1 MDPPGRG
8 SAQELTSVDH
18 RSAEDPVLGWRY
30 WQFQPATAV
39 LRSVTH
45 RRIEWRP
52 GAVLRAV
59 CLIGG
64 HDAPAPGCACGIHA
78 APGLAE
84 LRAGGVCVAP
94 GEPLVVGQVRLWGTV
109 VTDAHGLRAELAY
122 PARVSLVTAAGGPDA
137 PATLDRLGA
146 FGVPVDTMAPEDA
159 VGEITA
165 AILHHQAISR

>member
-8 SAQELTSVDH
+8 SPQQLTSVEH
-18 RSAEDPVLGWRY
+18 RAPEDPVLGWRY
-30 WQFQPATAV
+30 WQLKPAGAA

-52 GAVLRAV
+52 QAALRAV

-64 HDAPAPGCACGIHA
+64 HDAPAPGCACGVHA
-78 APGLAE
+78 APELAE
-84 LRAGGVCVAP
+84 LRAGGLCVAS
-94 GEPLVVGQVRLWGTV
+94 GEPLVVGQVRLWGAV
-109 VTDAHGLRAELAY
+109 VTDAHGLRGELAY
-122 PARVSLVTAAGGPDA
+122 PARLWLVTPAGDPAG
-137 PATLDRLGA
+137 PATLERLGA
-146 FGVPVDTMAPEDA
+146 FGVPVDAMAPEDA